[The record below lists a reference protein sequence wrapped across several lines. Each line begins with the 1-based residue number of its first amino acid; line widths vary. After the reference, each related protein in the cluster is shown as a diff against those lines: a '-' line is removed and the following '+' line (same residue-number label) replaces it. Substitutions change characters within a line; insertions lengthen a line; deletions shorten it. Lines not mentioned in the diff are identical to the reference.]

1 MLNPL
6 KIATDG
12 YLKQQAKAVLI
23 ISVAGYLNFTTPI
36 PSGNVGS
43 GSQIKKELVWN
54 VENDRKK
61 QIFKEDSELVEILK
75 TFISCL

>member
-43 GSQIKKELVWN
+43 GSQIKKEFVW
-54 VENDRKK
+54 DDGRKR
-61 QIFKEDSELVEILK
+61 QILKEDAELVEILK
-75 TFISCL
+75 TLISCL